1 MLFIYKKALV
11 AVDGYESSLGAA
23 KRAVEFAVQ
32 YGLEIIVLQ
41 VEEKVP
47 LLPGE
52 KLLESDKRPI
62 TDKPLALVK
71 LYAKKYGV
79 EINNTIKK
87 QGGITACILKI
98 AEESNVDL
106 IILGDSGRKGLQKFY
121 LGSVA
126 QAVSENAKSS
136 VLIVKRGTVNISDML
151 ALIPELEKLKEIE
164 VPVFNQKAF
173 SKNRYF
179 VTALS
184 AVFVVLYAIA
194 VALTSEPLKD
204 LAVFMFLGLPL
215 AIWAGLMLFIGGLII
230 IRIKIN
236 KGGGG

>member
-1 MLFIYKKALV
+1 MYKKALV

-79 EINNTIKK
+79 EINTIKK

-106 IILGDSGRKGLQKFY
+106 IILGDSGRKGLQKLY
-121 LGSVA
+121 LGSVS

-194 VALTSEPLKD
+194 VALTSEPFKD

>member
-1 MLFIYKKALV
+1 MYKKALV

-79 EINNTIKK
+79 EINTIKK

-136 VLIVKRGTVNISDML
+136 VLIVKRDTVNISDML

-194 VALTSEPLKD
+194 VALTSEPFKD